1 MLMLFLK
8 YLNQKKTFKLLI
20 LLLSSNSYAFL
31 YRNMEMI
38 SENRVLDRNENAQI
52 CIMQAK

>member
-1 MLMLFLK
+1 MLFLK